1 LKNSF
6 AIFIA
11 ISILLFSSVIILE
24 NYKTS
29 SLGIKN
35 IQNKH
40 LKYQKRLLLVNGIKI
55 IENEIKNNIQLNRC
69 IDNIFV
75 YFDDYIIA
83 CNILY
88 IDSLTGCSNTIINY
102 TDKNSTIFF
111 YGRL

>member
-1 LKNSF
+1 MKNSF

-88 IDSLTGCSNTIINY
+88 IDSLKGCSNTIINY